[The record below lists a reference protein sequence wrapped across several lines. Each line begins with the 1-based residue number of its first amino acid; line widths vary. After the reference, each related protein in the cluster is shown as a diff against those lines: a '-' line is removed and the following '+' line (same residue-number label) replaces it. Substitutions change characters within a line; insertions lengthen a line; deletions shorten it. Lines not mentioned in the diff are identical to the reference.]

1 MSRSRIALFQLDDA
15 VIGGIL
21 LFDELLHLG
30 QQFHLVPGIA
40 RGEHQIEKHIGVGL
54 ARHDAQIMQRKRRVQ
69 LAQLFGQALRS
80 TPTAASEVTMGS

>member
-69 LAQLFGQALRS
+69 LAQLSVRRLRS